1 MNIKNVSLAIAM
13 AATILLSSCDD
24 NKKSSKYTSSDDSK
38 KSEKTDGEKS
48 ALPRA
53 EEALYGKW
61 ILESVNDENLTFGD
75 NYFIL
80 ENDGTG
86 ELNLPYEYNSIKWKV
101 DNKSLCIKVKKNSC
115 GSFEIDGDQLTWN
128 ATIDGEEMNFKLRKA
143 PVTEPVAPE
152 MEMGMTEEPDPD
164 MGMFEESATP
174 QMDMYSDYDESATE
188 AIAPAEDMYG
198 DMPLEMM
205 EAEEMDIESLDGY

>member
-24 NKKSSKYTSSDDSK
+24 NKKSSKSTSSDDSK

-48 ALPRA
+48 ALPKA

-61 ILESVNDENLTFGD
+61 IIESIKGEELPNDLSF
-75 NYFIL
+75 FQF

-86 ELNLPYEYNSIKWKV
+86 EFKISYNYSRIKWKV
-101 DNKSLCIKVKKNSC
+101 DNKSLCIDDSKDLIC
-115 GSFEIDGDQLTWN
+115 GSVSFDGDRMIWN
-128 ATIDGEEMNFKLRKA
+128 ATNDGEEMNFKLRKA

-152 MEMGMTEEPDPD
+152 MEMGMNEEPDPD
-164 MGMFEESATP
+164 M
-174 QMDMYSDYDESATE
+174 DIYSDYDESATE
-188 AIAPAEDMYG
+188 ANPAPGSAMYG

-205 EAEEMDIESLDGY
+205 EAEEMDIESIDGY

>member
-24 NKKSSKYTSSDDSK
+24 KKKSSKSTSSDDSK

-48 ALPRA
+48 ALPKA

-61 ILESVNDENLTFGD
+61 ILSSIDAAEPASSG
-75 NYFIL
+75 NYFIF
-80 ENDGTG
+80 ENDGNG
-86 ELNLPYEYNSIKWKV
+86 EFKINYQYGRMKWKV
-101 DNKSLCIKVKKNSC
+101 DNKSLCITDEQNNSC
-115 GSFEIDGDQLTWN
+115 GSFVIDGDQLTWN
-128 ATIDGEEMNFKLRKA
+128 ATMEDRQMKFKLRKA
-143 PVTEPVAPE
+143 PNSTEAEVPE
-152 MEMGMTEEPDPD
+152 

-174 QMDMYSDYDESATE
+174 EMDMYSDYDESATE